1 MQNDSVKFLK
11 YVDMVTYFNI
21 FFFIYIE
28 IILDFFVDMTL
39 LGPAD
44 SPDIDRQPKYN
55 VPTSSASIQLTAHS
69 PYISVSPHVSGL
81 EFVGGKHYKVKLQLV
96 NIF

>member
-1 MQNDSVKFLK
+1 MQNDPVVFLK
-11 YVDMVTYFNI
+11 YFDIVTGFNI
-21 FFFIYIE
+21 LIFIFLE

-39 LGPAD
+39 LGEAD
-44 SPDIDRQPKYN
+44 SPDINRQPVYN

-69 PYISVSPHVSGL
+69 PYISVSPYVSGL
-81 EFVGGKHYKVKLQLV
+81 EFIGGKHYKVKLQLV

>member
-1 MQNDSVKFLK
+1 MLI
-11 YVDMVTYFNI
+11 YTNI
-21 FFFIYIE
+21 SRFFIE

-39 LGPAD
+39 LDRAD
-44 SPDIDRQPKYN
+44 SPDIERQPMYN
-55 VPTSSASIQLTAHS
+55 VPTSSASVQLTVHS
-69 PYISVSPHVSGL
+69 PYISVSPYVSGL